1 MDTFNFI
8 FIIVMTLGF
17 SIIIFYL
24 VKINQYDR
32 SNSSSN
38 MEISLENV
46 KKAIDQA
53 DLAIDDLNLLS
64 EEIFKRFN
72 QKQKEIL
79 FLYEAIENKK
89 ELPSNIDLKV
99 GIDESNNIFNKH
111 KSMDGNFDNK
121 EDIIIDNIEKNQMLP
136 KINELLEKGLS
147 VSEIAKSL
155 NMGQG
160 EVKLII
166 DLGKDFIWEKD
177 IYF

>member
-38 MEISLENV
+38 MEISLENI

-111 KSMDGNFDNK
+111 KSMDVNFDNK
-121 EDIIIDNIEKNQMLP
+121 EDIIIDDIEKNKMLP

-166 DLGKDFIWEKD
+166 DLGKDFI
-177 IYF
+177 